1 MKQKISRRRF
11 CRALAAGAALLA
23 LPGCRAASDSPDGSV
38 SAAPDSASA
47 SSAAGTGAAGDW
59 LLTQAD
65 YPMVDGSTACIPL
78 MAAMLHET
86 TGMDLTEAQTSIT
99 VSTTGY
105 AWERLALY
113 TEPSAAGSLLL
124 VVYEAPDYIQQKI
137 AAEGT
142 RLEVTPIGLDALVFM
157 VNEQNPVQ
165 SLTRQQL
172 VDIYTGKITN
182 WQQVG
187 GEDSEIVAFQRSPD
201 SGSQALFL
209 KLAMDGQTPMEA
221 PTELA
226 PTDMGDLVDQLAA
239 YNNAGNAL
247 GFSVYYY
254 IDQMYSQPGLRLMA
268 VDGVLPANET
278 IGDGSYPFCNP
289 FYAAIRADAP
299 ADSPARRLYDWLCS
313 EEGAACVAG
322 AGYVPA
328 GPVPV

>member
-1 MKQKISRRRF
+1 MKKLSRRRF
-11 CRALAAGAALLA
+11 CQALGAGAALLA
-23 LPGCRAASDSPDGSV
+23 LSGCQEPASASSGSV
-38 SAAPDSASA
+38 SAAPDSAA
-47 SSAAGTGAAGDW
+47 PASAADPGGDW
-59 LLTQAD
+59 LLTPAE
-65 YPMVDGSTACIPL
+65 YPVVDGSTACIPL

-105 AWERLALY
+105 AWERMAVY
-113 TEPSAAGSLLL
+113 YDPAYSEPMLL
-124 VVYEAPDYIQQKI
+124 VVYEAPDYIQQEI
-137 AAEGT
+137 EAEGT
-142 RLEVTPIGLDALVFM
+142 QLEVTPIGLDALVFM

-172 VDIYTGKITN
+172 IDIYTGKITN

-187 GEDSEIVAFQRSPD
+187 GEDLEIVAFQRSPD

-226 PTDMGDLVDQLAA
+226 PTEMGELVDQLAS
-239 YNNAGNAL
+239 YNNAGSAI

-268 VDGVLPANET
+268 VDGVTPSSET
-278 IGDGSYPFCNP
+278 IGDGSYPYCNP
-289 FYAAIRADAP
+289 FYAAIRADTP
-299 ADSPARRLYDWLCS
+299 ADSPARLLYDWLCS
-313 EEGAACVAG
+313 DAGTACVEG

-328 GPVPV
+328 